1 MKHTLFIADLHLS
14 PETPLINQNFLNF
27 LQQRAIFA
35 EKLYILGDLFEVWL
49 GDDEEGYESIKS
61 ALRVVTASGVEV
73 NILHGNRDFLLGAQF
88 AADTGC
94 RILAEPQIID
104 LYGFPVILMHG
115 DVLCTQDIVY
125 QAFRRQVRDEQ
136 WQQQFLAQPL
146 AQRRV
151 LAQQARQ
158 HSQQHTQA
166 TQEYIMDVTPE
177 EVDKV
182 MRAAQVYELIHGH
195 THRSAVHVEEL
206 DGKTAKRYVLGAWQ
220 PEQAVIVQATP
231 HSVRLFDWLAEDAA
245 QID

>member
-14 PETPLINQNFLNF
+14 SHTPLINQHFLNF

-61 ALRVVTASGVEV
+61 ALRTVTASGVEINV
-73 NILHGNRDFLLGAQF
+73 LHGNRDFLLGAQF
-88 AADTGC
+88 EAETGC
-94 RILAEPQIID
+94 RILIEPQIID

-115 DVLCTQDIVY
+115 DILCTQDVAY
-125 QAFRRQVRDEQ
+125 QTFRQQVRDAR

-146 AQRRV
+146 AQRRL

-158 HSQQHTQA
+158 QSQQYTQV

-177 EVDKV
+177 VVDKLMQT
-182 MRAAQVYELIHGH
+182 MRVYELIHGH
-195 THRSAVHVEEL
+195 THRSAVHVSEI

-220 PEQAVIVQATP
+220 PEQAVIVQATSL
-231 HSVRLFDWLAEDAA
+231 SVRLFDWLND
-245 QID
+245 